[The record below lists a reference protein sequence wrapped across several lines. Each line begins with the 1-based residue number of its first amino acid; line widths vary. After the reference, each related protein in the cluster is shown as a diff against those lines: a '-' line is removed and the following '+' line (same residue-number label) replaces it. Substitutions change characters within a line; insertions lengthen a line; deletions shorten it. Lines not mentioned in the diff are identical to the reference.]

1 MAEYTVQGTGISEL
15 VERFG
20 TPLYIY
26 DGDVIVE
33 TYRRMR
39 AALSDTVE
47 IFYSLKP
54 NPNISVVRLLHRA
67 GASAEVCSAG
77 ELDSALRAG
86 VSPSDI
92 LFTGPGKSV
101 EELRTLVDLGIRAVI
116 CESFDELALLD
127 ELSARA
133 GKRTPVL
140 LRVNPAFGVRGGR
153 LTMAGRPRE
162 FGMDEEQVLA
172 ATDLLARHPNLDV
185 LGIHVFTGTRILD
198 VDVVVENT
206 ERIFDLAV
214 KVSEALGF
222 EPRLVDIGGGLG
234 IPYYPGEEEL
244 DLERLAVGINNAVAE
259 FVLRF
264 PDARVAIEPGRYMV
278 GPSGVYAIRA
288 RYVKESKGERFVIT
302 DGGTHQNMAAV
313 GTGTYL
319 KRNFPMALLSDT
331 DRPVAGPCTVT
342 GLLLTPTDTI
352 GKNVELPEIAPG
364 DVIGVFQT
372 GAYGPSASITYMNG
386 QGFPAEVLVHQG
398 KASLVRRRDTTED
411 LFTHQILVEFDEPA
425 GADAVRAEIA
435 AALNV
440 APGSIS
446 DSARL
451 FDDLSIDSLGIIDLL
466 TRLEDRF
473 GLVVEPEELHEGM
486 FANVGSLIEY
496 VLANAR

>member
-1 MAEYTVQGTGISEL
+1 VGEYTVQGTGISEL

-33 TYRRMR
+33 TYRRLR
-39 AALSDTVE
+39 AALSDAVE

-54 NPNISVVRLLHRA
+54 NPNISVVRLLNRA

-86 VSPSDI
+86 VPPADI

-101 EELRTLVDLGIRAVI
+101 EELRTLVDLSVRAVI
-116 CESFDELALLD
+116 CESFDELARID

-153 LTMAGRPRE
+153 RTMAGRPRE
-162 FGMDEEQVLA
+162 FGIDEEQVLA
-172 ATDLLARHPNLDV
+172 ATDLLARHPNVDLR
-185 LGIHVFTGTRILD
+185 GIHVFTGTRILD
-198 VDVVVENT
+198 AGVVVENT

-214 KVSEALGF
+214 KVGEALGF

-244 DLERLAVGINNAVAE
+244 DLDVLAAGVNNAVAE
-259 FVLRF
+259 FLLRF
-264 PDARVAIEPGRYMV
+264 PDARVAIEPGRFLV

-288 RYVKESKGERFVIT
+288 RYVKQSKGERFVIT

-331 DRPVAGPCTVT
+331 ERLAAGPCTVT

-352 GKNVELPEIAPG
+352 GRNVELPEIAAG
-364 DVIGVFQT
+364 DVLGVFQA

-386 QGFPAEVLVHQG
+386 QGFPAEILVHQG
-398 KASLVRRRDTTED
+398 KAHLVRSRDTTED
-411 LFTHQILVEFDEPA
+411 LFTHQILVDFDEGA
-425 GADAVRAEIA
+425 GAVRAEIA
-435 AALNV
+435 AALGV
-440 APGSIS
+440 TPGSIS
-446 DSARL
+446 DNARL
-451 FDDLSIDSLGIIDLL
+451 FNDLGIDSLGIIDLL

-473 GLVVEPEELHEGM
+473 GLVVEPDELYEEV